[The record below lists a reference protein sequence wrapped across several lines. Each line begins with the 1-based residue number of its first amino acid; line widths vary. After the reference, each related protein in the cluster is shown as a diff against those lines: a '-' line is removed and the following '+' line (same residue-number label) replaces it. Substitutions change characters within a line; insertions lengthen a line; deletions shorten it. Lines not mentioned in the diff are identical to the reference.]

1 MHKPAQCNAMADR
14 RKIDFYQTFQR
25 LHPHSPLPA
34 PLSLRLRVCRF
45 AGMLL
50 RRLDVTAA
58 GFAPPADASR
68 ARAQRWLLRRGQASV
83 LAVGEGDGN
92 GRGQGQGQEDQGC
105 DQSEGPGEGAFA
117 QPATPFSRVETL
129 PPSAPTPTPA
139 SDDEALY
146 GQATLRDAQW
156 EFLQLTAHLCAR
168 RGEVADAWI
177 EAAVEFMIQ
186 AALEAYRCHGCAG
199 VAALNECFAVGPTPL
214 GATGLAGLTD
224 DELVVNELFGGDDG
238 RVAAEFERSRAEAL
252 SEVNPPQLLQLLLGR
267 ERGREADVGR

>member
-1 MHKPAQCNAMADR
+1 MHCMHNPAQSNAVADR
-14 RKIDFYQTFQR
+14 RKTDFYQTFQR

-68 ARAQRWLLRRGQASV
+68 ARTQRWLLRRGQASV
-83 LAVGEGDGN
+83 LAVSGGGDN
-92 GRGQGQGQEDQGC
+92 GRGQGQAD
-105 DQSEGPGEGAFA
+105 GAFA
-117 QPATPFSRVETL
+117 QPATPFSRVGTL
-129 PPSAPTPTPA
+129 PSAPTPTPTPA
-139 SDDEALY
+139 SDDETLY
-146 GQATLRDAQW
+146 GRATLRDAQW

-214 GATGLAGLTD
+214 GAAGLAGLAD
-224 DELVVNELFGGDDG
+224 DELAVNELFGGDDG

-252 SEVNPPQLLQLLLGR
+252 SEVAPTASTTVGER
-267 ERGREADVGR
+267 EKERG